1 MAIIVKNVKITPTNN
16 KPVVERSYQIP
27 ILASGEV
34 DLGED
39 YLDLGCQGD
48 HNITKLEFDVS
59 KLNSVDLVGNNNL
72 LANYIPVLVFSGKD
86 KNGDLTNISC
96 TGVNNDTS
104 KTSTFYIPE
113 DVTTMSKDYSIVY
126 TLREIEEGSGN
137 VDIPNVTEGN
147 IKQKEVFEKQLQ
159 IASKYHKPVIVHSR
173 DAINDTYN
181 IISKYNVIGSL
192 HCFSSS
198 KEMAERFIKL
208 GFYIGIGGVCTYKN
222 AKEIKEVIKAI
233 DLEYIILETDTPYLS
248 PEPVRKEKNTPCNI
262 PIIASY
268 IASLKDVDLS
278 IVSKVT
284 SANASRLFDFFQKI

>member
-1 MAIIVKNVKITPTNN
+1 MFIDTHCHISK
-16 KPVVERSYQIP
+16 EY
-27 ILASGEV
+27 
-34 DLGED
+34 
-39 YLDLGCQGD
+39 
-48 HNITKLEFDVS
+48 FD
-59 KLNSVDLVGNNNL
+59 
-72 LANYIPVLVFSGKD
+72 
-86 KNGDLTNISC
+86 
-96 TGVNNDTS
+96 
-104 KTSTFYIPE
+104 
-113 DVTTMSKDYSIVY
+113 
-126 TLREIEEGSGN
+126 
-137 VDIPNVTEGN
+137 DIPNLIDKIVKSGVNKVIVNGCDMKSNLEVLKLVEKYDIVYGALGFHPTELDDFSDEQLIWLEKN
-147 IKQKEVFEKQLQ
+147 INNKKIVAIGEIGLDYHYDNTDKVKQKEVFEKQLQ

-278 IVSKVT
+278 IVSRVT
-284 SANASRLFDFFQKI
+284 SANASRLFDFFQEI

>member
-1 MAIIVKNVKITPTNN
+1 MFIDTHCHISK
-16 KPVVERSYQIP
+16 EY
-27 ILASGEV
+27 
-34 DLGED
+34 
-39 YLDLGCQGD
+39 
-48 HNITKLEFDVS
+48 FD
-59 KLNSVDLVGNNNL
+59 
-72 LANYIPVLVFSGKD
+72 
-86 KNGDLTNISC
+86 
-96 TGVNNDTS
+96 
-104 KTSTFYIPE
+104 
-113 DVTTMSKDYSIVY
+113 
-126 TLREIEEGSGN
+126 
-137 VDIPNVTEGN
+137 DIPNLIDKIVKSGVNKVIVNGCDMKSNLEVLELVEKYDIVYGALGFHPTELDDFSDDQLIWLEKN
-147 IKQKEVFEKQLQ
+147 INNKKIVAIGEIGLDYHYDNTDKVKQKEVFEKQLQ

-278 IVSKVT
+278 IVSRVT
-284 SANASRLFDFFQKI
+284 SANASRLFDFFQ